1 MHKYGGMEGDTI
13 SRDILVSDDLPLY
26 ALHYVIQRAFG
37 WQNTYLHRFC
47 LPEENAEKFTESV
60 EQWMHQVGV
69 IYRFPFMH
77 ELAEFWA
84 DDYKGGVLRTGCGRN
99 TRVPVC
105 LSAGMNS

>member
-37 WQNTYLHRFC
+37 WQNTHLHRFY

-77 ELAEFWA
+77 EFAEFWA

-105 LSAGMNS
+105 LSAGLNA